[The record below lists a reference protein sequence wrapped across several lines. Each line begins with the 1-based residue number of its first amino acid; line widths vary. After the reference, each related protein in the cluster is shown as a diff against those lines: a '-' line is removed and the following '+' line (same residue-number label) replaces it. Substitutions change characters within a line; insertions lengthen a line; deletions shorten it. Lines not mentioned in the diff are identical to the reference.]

1 MNVFYTNK
9 HSNRMALTTDKNF
22 YSPFAYDDALIE
34 DLQTMDDYVFYK
46 EHDEEFDYYE
56 QHLGNGRLGNGR
68 LGNGRQNKKIGNGLR
83 YKKLKCSP
91 SEQIRY
97 AQKMAVKRV
106 NAEQKKINDM
116 YARNRR
122 DARSAVLQET
132 KEEPVFDEVDTI
144 IKDSHWD
151 FDEEIDWIEKELIRC
166 QYGAVVYQNLF
177 GGPLE
182 GRMSDDG
189 VDTYYYKYI

>member
-1 MNVFYTNK
+1 MNVFHTNK
-9 HSNRMALTTDKNF
+9 YSNRMALTTENIC
-22 YSPFAYDDALIE
+22 SAFAYDDALIE

-56 QHLGNGRLGNGR
+56 QYLSNGRLGNGR
-68 LGNGRQNKKIGNGLR
+68 FGNGRQNKKIGNGLR

-97 AQKMAVKRV
+97 AEKMAVKRV

-132 KEEPVFDEVDTI
+132 KEEPVVDEVNTI
-144 IKDSHWD
+144 VKDSYWN

-166 QYGAVVYQNLF
+166 QYGAVVYQHLF

-189 VDTYYYKYI
+189 IDTYYYKYI

>member
-1 MNVFYTNK
+1 
-9 HSNRMALTTDKNF
+9 MALTTENICF
-22 YSPFAYDDALIE
+22 PAFDDALIE

-56 QHLGNGRLGNGR
+56 QYLGNGHFGNGR
-68 LGNGRQNKKIGNGLR
+68 RQKKCGNSLR
-83 YKKLKCSP
+83 YKKLKCSS

-97 AQKMAVKRV
+97 AEKMAVKRV
-106 NAEQKKINDM
+106 NAERKKINDM

-144 IKDSHWD
+144 VKDSYWVMD
-151 FDEEIDWIEKELIRC
+151 DDDKEVDWIEKELIRY
-166 QYGAVVYQNLF
+166 QYGAVVYQHLF

-182 GRMSDDG
+182 DVVG

>member
-1 MNVFYTNK
+1 
-9 HSNRMALTTDKNF
+9 MALTTDKNF

-56 QHLGNGRLGNGR
+56 QYLSNGRLGNGR
-68 LGNGRQNKKIGNGLR
+68 LGNSRMGNGRLGNNDR

-97 AQKMAVKRV
+97 AEKMAVKRV
-106 NAEQKKINDM
+106 NAERKKINDT

-132 KEEPVFDEVDTI
+132 KEEPVFDEVNTI
-144 IKDSHWD
+144 VKDSHWD

-166 QYGAVVYQNLF
+166 QYGAVIYQHLF

-189 VDTYYYKYI
+189 IDTYYYKYI

>member
-1 MNVFYTNK
+1 
-9 HSNRMALTTDKNF
+9 MALTTDKNF

-56 QHLGNGRLGNGR
+56 QHLSNSDCSRYKKTGNG
-68 LGNGRQNKKIGNGLR
+68 R
-83 YKKLKCSP
+83 YKKLKCSLD
-91 SEQIRY
+91 EQIRY
-97 AQKMAVKRV
+97 AEKMAVKRV
-106 NAEQKKINDM
+106 NAERKKINDM

-122 DARSAVLQET
+122 DARSAVIQET

-144 IKDSHWD
+144 VKESLWD
-151 FDEEIDWIEKELIRC
+151 FDKVDTIVKDSYWDFDKEIDWIEKELIRC
-166 QYGAVVYQNLF
+166 QYGAVVYQKLF

>member
-1 MNVFYTNK
+1 
-9 HSNRMALTTDKNF
+9 MALTTENIC
-22 YSPFAYDDALIE
+22 SAFAYDDVLIE

-56 QHLGNGRLGNGR
+56 QHLSNSACGRFGNGRID
-68 LGNGRQNKKIGNGLR
+68 NGRQNKKFGNGLR

-97 AQKMAVKRV
+97 AEKMAVKRV
-106 NAEQKKINDM
+106 NTKQKKINDM

-132 KEEPVFDEVDTI
+132 TEEPVFDEVNTI
-144 IKDSHWD
+144 VKDSYWN

-166 QYGAVVYQNLF
+166 QYGAVVYQKLF